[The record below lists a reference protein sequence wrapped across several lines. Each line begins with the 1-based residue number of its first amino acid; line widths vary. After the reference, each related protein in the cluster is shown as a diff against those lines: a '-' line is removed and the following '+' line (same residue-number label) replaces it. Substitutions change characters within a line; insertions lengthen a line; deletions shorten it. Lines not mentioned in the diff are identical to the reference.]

1 MIVVWGSLWWG
12 GDAGAVRHEVGRP
25 RQPERETALGIL
37 QRRYAAG
44 ELTREQFEAM
54 KRDIL

>member
-1 MIVVWGSLWWG
+1 MWWG